1 MIKLV
6 PLTAEHILAIYGKPL
21 PVTVFGIAGVE
32 NGCVL
37 ALGALYLDQG
47 CMVATCLF
55 SDEAKRDLKRH
66 TRAILIA
73 AKRLLEIAAR
83 RNLPVRAIAAPDAP
97 RAEAFL
103 VHLGFAPV
111 GKGIWEWINS
121 QI

>member
-6 PLTAEHILAIYGKPL
+6 PSTAEHILAIYGKPL

-47 CMVATCLF
+47 CMVATCRF
-55 SDEAKRDLKRH
+55 SEEAKRDLKRH

-73 AKRLLEIAAR
+73 AKRLLAVAAGKH
-83 RNLPVRAIAAPDAP
+83 LPVRAIAAPGEA
-97 RAEAFL
+97 RAEAL
-103 VHLGFAPV
+103 LAHLGFKPV
-111 GKGIWEWINS
+111 GKDVHEWTAS
-121 QI
+121 E